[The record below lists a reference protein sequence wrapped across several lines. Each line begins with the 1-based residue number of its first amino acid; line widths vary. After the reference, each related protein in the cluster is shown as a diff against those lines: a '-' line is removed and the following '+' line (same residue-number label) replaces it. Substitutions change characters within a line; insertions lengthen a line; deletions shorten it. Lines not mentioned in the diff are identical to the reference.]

1 MVALTHA
8 FPTVQVDMVYRLLH
22 LSMRGHVM
30 LHLAQK
36 VAGVTVNG
44 TDGEI
49 GTLEDFYFEEDGWT
63 VRYLLVDTGKWLSG
77 KKVLVS
83 PMDVKGSWTMAEVP
97 VSLTK
102 DQVWSSPEFDPK
114 RRLSED
120 DEEKLL
126 RHYGHPSY
134 WADGAAPRH
143 ILRST
148 RESTGYH
155 LHATDGEIGHV
166 DDFLI
171 GENSWKIRYLLVD
184 TSNWIGGKS
193 VVVSSDALEG
203 VDKDNGTL
211 KVSATRDAVK
221 HSPKFASIEDAIGP
235 AENGPPFV
243 II

>member
-1 MVALTHA
+1 V
-8 FPTVQVDMVYRLLH
+8 LH
-22 LSMRGHVM
+22 R
-30 LHLAQK
+30 AQK
-36 VAGVTVNG
+36 IVGAPIRAV
-44 TDGEI
+44 DGDI

-77 KKVLVS
+77 KKVLLS
-83 PMDVKGSWTMAEVP
+83 PMDVKGPWTMAEVP
-97 VSLTK
+97 VALTR
-102 DQVWSSPEFDPK
+102 DQVWHSPEFDPK
-114 RRLSED
+114 RHLSHE

-134 WADGAAPRH
+134 WADGAPATH
-143 ILRST
+143 TLRST
-148 RESTGYH
+148 KESTGYH

-171 GENSWKIRYLLVD
+171 GEHSWKIRYLLVD

-203 VDKDNGTL
+203 VDTDNGTL
-211 KVSATRDAVK
+211 KVCATREAVK
-221 HSPKFASIEDAIGP
+221 HSPKFASIEDAVGP

>member
-1 MVALTHA
+1 
-8 FPTVQVDMVYRLLH
+8 
-22 LSMRGHVM
+22 M
-30 LHLAQK
+30 LHRAQK
-36 VAGVTVNG
+36 ILGAPIKAI
-44 TDGEI
+44 DGDI

-77 KKVLVS
+77 KKVLLS
-83 PMDVKGSWTMAEVP
+83 PIDVTGSWTMAEVP

-102 DQVWSSPEFDPK
+102 DQVWHSPEFDPK
-114 RRLSED
+114 QQLSHD

-126 RHYGHPSY
+126 RHYGHASY
-134 WADGAAPRH
+134 WADGAPTH
-143 ILRST
+143 NLRST
-148 RESTGYH
+148 RDSTGYH

-171 GENSWKIRYLLVD
+171 GEKSWKIRYLLVD
-184 TSNWIGGKS
+184 TSNWIGGRS
-193 VVVSSDALEG
+193 VVVASEVLEG
-203 VDKDNGTL
+203 VDTDKSML
-211 KVSATRDAVK
+211 KVCASRDTVK